1 MRTLEG
7 ESHLVTGGIV
17 SDGRAVVAVLLLLRV
32 IVMTLF
38 AVMLNSL
45 LCYLCDRHS
54 IITFPPRPRPPVVH
68 LTSVITLDAQIKR
81 SAIALHEIQRM
92 QIVLYARLSHKAG
105 VAGKRRFTLTRNI
118 GPLNSTTDNS
128 IR

>member
-1 MRTLEG
+1 MLLSPKITKHFAYRIHGRIYVGEMPIRVRYVRTLEG

-54 IITFPPRPRPPVVH
+54 IITSPPPPPGGPSH
-68 LTSVITLDAQIKR
+68 
-81 SAIALHEIQRM
+81 QRN
-92 QIVLYARLSHKAG
+92 Y
-105 VAGKRRFTLTRNI
+105 T
-118 GPLNSTTDNS
+118 
-128 IR
+128 